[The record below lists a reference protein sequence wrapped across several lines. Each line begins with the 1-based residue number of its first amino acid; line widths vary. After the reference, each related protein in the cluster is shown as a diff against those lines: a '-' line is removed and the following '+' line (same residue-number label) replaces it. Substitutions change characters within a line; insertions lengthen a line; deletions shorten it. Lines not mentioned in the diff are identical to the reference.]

1 MQKIL
6 ENALEIG
13 RKYIP
18 EGECASYIPE
28 LAKAD
33 KNHLGVCIRTR
44 GMETFSA
51 GDTKERFTIQSIS
64 KVITLMVAL
73 QHCGFDKVFEKM
85 NMEPS
90 GDAFNSLVKLDLT
103 SDKPFNP
110 MINAGAIT
118 TAGYLVP
125 DVSFEDMLNYA
136 RRLCL
141 DKDIVM
147 DEKVFR
153 SEMDHCAR
161 NRAIAY
167 LLQSKGILE
176 SDVEKSLELYTRMCS
191 LSVTAESLAG
201 LGLVLSNGGRHP
213 ETGERLIDKYAVQ
226 VAKTIMLTC
235 GMYDGSGEFAVRVGI
250 PSKSGVGGGILAVV
264 EKRMGIGIYGPAL
277 NEKGNS
283 IGGKPRPGVSLQGAE
298 PSYVRSRAVISGS
311 AAVHWPFSEPRLPA
325 AGKRPA
331 GTGIKKRLTY
341 HDRMSYDISSVK
353 RHYRFH
359 ANVFVTTFAL
369 RKAEVKP
376 TRTGGSNAGA
386 GNRII
391 D

>member
-226 VAKTIMLTC
+226 V
-235 GMYDGSGEFAVRVGI
+235 GI

-283 IGGKPRPGVSLQGAE
+283 IGGSHVLEYLSKELNLHMFAAE
-298 PSYVRSRAVISGS
+298 Q
-311 AAVHWPFSEPRLPA
+311 
-325 AGKRPA
+325 
-331 GTGIKKRLTY
+331 
-341 HDRMSYDISSVK
+341 
-353 RHYRFH
+353 
-359 ANVFVTTFAL
+359 
-369 RKAEVKP
+369 
-376 TRTGGSNAGA
+376 
-386 GNRII
+386 
-391 D
+391 

>member
-250 PSKSGVGGGILAVV
+250 PSKSGVGGGILAV
-264 EKRMGIGIYGPAL
+264 
-277 NEKGNS
+277 
-283 IGGKPRPGVSLQGAE
+283 
-298 PSYVRSRAVISGS
+298 
-311 AAVHWPFSEPRLPA
+311 HWPFSEPRLPA

>member
-1 MQKIL
+1 MHWRSDGNIFRRGS
-6 ENALEIG
+6 A
-13 RKYIP
+13 P
-18 EGECASYIPE
+18 PYIPE

-33 KNHLGVCIRTR
+33 KNHLGACIRTR

-176 SDVEKSLELYTRMCS
+176 SDVEKEPGALYADVLLKRHGR
-191 LSVTAESLAG
+191 EPGRPGAG
-201 LGLVLSNGGRHP
+201 
-213 ETGERLIDKYAVQ
+213 AVQ
-226 VAKTIMLTC
+226 RRQA
-235 GMYDGSGEFAVRVGI
+235 SG
-250 PSKSGVGGGILAVV
+250 
-264 EKRMGIGIYGPAL
+264 
-277 NEKGNS
+277 
-283 IGGKPRPGVSLQGAE
+283 
-298 PSYVRSRAVISGS
+298 
-311 AAVHWPFSEPRLPA
+311 
-325 AGKRPA
+325 
-331 GTGIKKRLTY
+331 
-341 HDRMSYDISSVK
+341 DR
-353 RHYRFH
+353 
-359 ANVFVTTFAL
+359 
-369 RKAEVKP
+369 
-376 TRTGGSNAGA
+376 RTAH
-386 GNRII
+386 
-391 D
+391 